1 MRSARVGREPLEAG
15 DGARV
20 HGDVAVLDSPAKD
33 HAERHES
40 VADRRRVAAMGEEL
54 VGNALHVAA
63 LDVAQARRAE
73 VRNDV
78 VTEGAC
84 VASDRARFVD
94 AL

>member
-1 MRSARVGREPLEAG
+1 
-15 DGARV
+15 
-20 HGDVAVLDSPAKD
+20 
-33 HAERHES
+33 
-40 VADRRRVAAMGEEL
+40 MGEEL